1 MRHAARISLLLLAAV
16 ACTGGEAP
24 RPRPPGPTSS
34 STSIP
39 SPVTASVV
47 LDVVAA
53 TDPLTPAG
61 QDDRSYLDGMRLA
74 VDAINAKGGLNARPL
89 ELRVVDD
96 GGDTTRARRAM
107 RDAIA
112 ERPAALLYVGPGP
125 TVAPIRDELIRAGM
139 PLILLQGDLYS
150 TRDLV
155 RPVFQTSIPWEW
167 QARVIARYLVVD
179 RKADRIVFAG
189 IGPDAAARART
200 ARTAVEYWG
209 GELAGSV
216 TAPAMGDL
224 GPLVDAVRSADAVM
238 LDAAPVDSQRAVG
251 AIKEGIVEPPRIAG
265 SAALLVTKGGPS
277 ATLPD
282 LEDPP
287 PGTTACYPYTW
298 AGWAEPIP
306 RVGRFIRSFEQ
317 DFGHPPTA
325 FEQEGHD
332 AVRTLAV
339 ALGDTGGRGGQP
351 LIEALERIDGRVFSS
366 FPVDLGPDDHLFM
379 PRDELGLFAVP
390 GRGEKLDPWQEP
402 AGVNWRGL
410 MRAFTYDGERD
421 NILDRD
427 RPVFFPNW
435 KKPQPGPKYWK
446 SRYGIVTRPS
456 DPLH

>member
-1 MRHAARISLLLLAAV
+1 
-16 ACTGGEAP
+16 
-24 RPRPPGPTSS
+24 
-34 STSIP
+34 
-39 SPVTASVV
+39 
-47 LDVVAA
+47 VVAA

-74 VDAINAKGGLNARPL
+74 VDAINAKGGLDGRPL

-125 TVAPIRDELIRAGM
+125 TVAPIRDQLIRAGM
-139 PLILLQGDLYS
+139 LLILLQGDLYS

-209 GELAGSV
+209 GQLAGSV
-216 TAPAMGDL
+216 TAPALADL
-224 GPLVDAVRSADAVM
+224 GPVVDAARSADAVM
-238 LDAAPVDSQRAVG
+238 LDAPPADSRRAVS
-251 AIKEGIVEPPRIAG
+251 AIGEAIDEPPRIAG
-265 SAALLVTKGGPS
+265 SSGLLFIPNGPADDQAL
-277 ATLPD
+277 
-282 LEDPP
+282 P
-287 PGTTACYPYTW
+287 PGTTACYSYTW
-298 AGWAEPIP
+298 AGWAQPIP
-306 RVGRFIRSFEQ
+306 RVGKFIRSFEQ
-317 DFGHPPTA
+317 DFGHPPA
-325 FEQEGHD
+325 GFEQEGHD

-339 ALGDTGGRGGQP
+339 ALGDTGGRGGRP

-390 GRGEKLDPWQEP
+390 GRNEKLDPWQEP
-402 AGVNWRGL
+402 GGPNWRGL

-435 KKPQPGPKYWK
+435 EKPQPGPKYWK